1 VEKPLKAAATALRQ
15 ENAAL
20 KKRIN
25 ALEKIVTKCQSSSAS
40 EKQIKELPSDADFK
54 NVKIQP
60 HSITAMRK
68 KHGLSM
74 LKMAAL
80 LDFDHK
86 SIGRW
91 EQGKGA
97 PQASSKK
104 KLLAFK
110 NMTKSEV
117 KKMIKELDAKTTAA
131 PAKKAVAKKA
141 VAKKAVAKKAVAK
154 KASVKTA
161 VAKKTVAKK
170 APAKKKAVAK
180 KAVTKKA
187 VAKKAVAKKAVA
199 KKAVAKKAVA
209 KKAPV
214 KKAIAKKTVA
224 KKAPAKKNVAK
235 RKTAKK

>member
-1 VEKPLKAAATALRQ
+1 MKQ

-25 ALEKIVTKCQSSSAS
+25 ALEKIVTKCQSASAS
-40 EKQIKELPSDADFK
+40 KEQIKELPSDSEVK

-60 HSITAMRK
+60 RSITAMRK

-80 LDFDHK
+80 LNFDNK

-110 NMTKSEV
+110 NMSKSEV
-117 KKMIKELDAKTTAA
+117 KKMIKEFDAKTIAA
-131 PAKKAVAKKA
+131 PAKKTVAKKTVAKKA
-141 VAKKAVAKKAVAK
+141 IAKKV
-154 KASVKTA
+154 
-161 VAKKTVAKK
+161 VAKK
-170 APAKKKAVAK
+170 APAKKKA
-180 KAVTKKA
+180 
-187 VAKKAVAKKAVA
+187 AKKAVAKKAP
-199 KKAVAKKAVA
+199 AKKAVA

-214 KKAIAKKTVA
+214 KKAVA
-224 KKAPAKKNVAK
+224 KKAPAKKKVARK
-235 RKTAKK
+235 KTAKK